1 MCVGVWLVG
10 ALLVCVASPSF
21 LGGLFLAVG
30 LFWLIV
36 GFLVCLYGGFVL
48 FIGGLLGVYLF

>member
-1 MCVGVWLVG
+1 MWLLG
-10 ALLVCVASPSF
+10 TLVVFMASPSF

-30 LFWLIV
+30 LFCLIV